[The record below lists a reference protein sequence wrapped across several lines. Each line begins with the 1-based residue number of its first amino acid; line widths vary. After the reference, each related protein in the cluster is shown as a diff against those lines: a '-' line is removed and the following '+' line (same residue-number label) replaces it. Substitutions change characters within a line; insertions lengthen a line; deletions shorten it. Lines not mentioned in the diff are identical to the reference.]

1 MIGTQE
7 LVIVL
12 VIALILFGPSRLP
25 ELGNSVGKAIKSFKE
40 GMDEVT
46 QEPKKEE
53 KKEATEIS
61 AKVEENEKK

>member
-25 ELGNSVGKAIKSFKE
+25 ELGNSVGKAIKSFKQ
-40 GMDEVT
+40 GMDEIT
-46 QEPKKEE
+46 EEPKKEE

-61 AKVEENEKK
+61 AKTEDTEKK